1 MNGRG
6 KIKTSPSNAFR
17 EFGFRVVR
25 LKYFILVVVAL
36 LIQIVAVA
44 LYLLNSGNII
54 DFELFNTS
62 ILFGATS
69 AVIIILAVGILILIR
84 TDKTRDKNKI
94 KRLAYFKK
102 SYQDIKNKYIKG
114 ISRSTKAFDAE
125 IGDIELKLEY
135 AMTLEELYGT
145 FQRELSTMEV
155 PAFLIDAHKYV
166 LRYLSSERKFY
177 KLFSTLA
184 DKIELETCVNQ
195 SVSAHRNYLEEVGNL
210 ERNLKIMI

>member
-1 MNGRG
+1 MNGRN

-184 DKIELETCVNQ
+184 DKVELETCVNQ
-195 SVSAHRNYLEEVGNL
+195 SVSAHRNYLEEVNRL

>member
-1 MNGRG
+1 
-6 KIKTSPSNAFR
+6 
-17 EFGFRVVR
+17 VR

-69 AVIIILAVGILILIR
+69 AVIIILAIGILILIR
-84 TDKTRDKNKI
+84 TDKTRDKNKV

-114 ISRSTKAFDAE
+114 INRSTKAFDAE
-125 IGDIELKLEY
+125 MGDIELKLEY
-135 AMTLEELYGT
+135 ATTLEELYGT
-145 FQRELSTMEV
+145 FQRELSMMEV

-166 LRYLSSERKFY
+166 LQYLSSERKFY
-177 KLFSTLA
+177 KLFSSLA

-195 SVSAHRNYLEEVGNL
+195 SVSAHRNYLEEVCNL

>member
-6 KIKTSPSNAFR
+6 KIKTSPSNALR
-17 EFGFRVVR
+17 DFGFRVVR

-84 TDKTRDKNKI
+84 TDKTRDKDKI
-94 KRLAYFKK
+94 KRLTYFKK

-114 ISRSTKAFDAE
+114 INRSTKAFDAE
-125 IGDIELKLEY
+125 MGDIEVKLEY

-166 LRYLSSERKFY
+166 LQYLSSERKFY

-184 DKIELETCVNQ
+184 DKLELETCVNQ
-195 SVSAHRNYLEEVGNL
+195 SVSAHRNYLEEVSRL

>member
-1 MNGRG
+1 MNERK
-6 KIKTSPSNAFR
+6 KIKTSSSNSFR
-17 EFGFRVVR
+17 DFGFRVVR

-94 KRLAYFKK
+94 MRLAHFKK

-114 ISRSTKAFDAE
+114 INRSTKAFDAE

-145 FQRELSTMEV
+145 FQKELASMEV

-166 LRYLSSERKFY
+166 LQYLSSERKFY

-184 DKIELETCVNQ
+184 DKIELETCINQ
-195 SVSAHRNYLEEVGNL
+195 SVLAYRNYFEEVGRI